1 MTKAMRLAPPRAR
14 AVELPPEAVAKG
26 GIAGEE
32 VFLPYLVR
40 LPFLSFLKSLD
51 VADNGSTD
59 LTSFPIYALHHN
71 PT

>member
-1 MTKAMRLAPPRAR
+1 MRLAPLRAR
-14 AVELPPEAVAKG
+14 AVGLPPEAVAKEG
-26 GIAGEE
+26 TAGDE
-32 VFLPYLVR
+32 VFLAYLVR
-40 LPFLSFLKSLD
+40 LPFLPFLKSLD